1 MKVILLHD
9 VPKIGK
15 KYDEKNVSDGYA
27 LNFLIPKGLVEVA
40 TKQAAERAKVARAD
54 VEVRRKVQEDLLVK
68 NLKSVTAAEITLSEK
83 ANEKGHLFAG
93 VHREALAAA
102 LKEQARIDVL
112 PEYIGLPA
120 TIKEVGE
127 HMIEVKV
134 QDKSVK
140 FKVTI
145 TAA

>member
-40 TKQAAERAKVARAD
+40 TKQVAERAKVARAD

-68 NLKSVTAAEITLSEK
+68 NLKSVAAAEITLSEK